1 MSGVISTI
9 CRLILNEAFEST
21 ASGAPSVAT
30 APAPVIPTAQK
41 KILHWQTFSNSG
53 SVSNVVANRAYID
66 TLPFDGIVVKFQDYQ
81 DCLGPSY
88 GGTYATLYGQL
99 SPMRNLLTHAT
110 HNYANVLTGNSGMV
124 DPFDSWTTETNRWV
138 NLAMACR
145 DAGLEGI
152 FFDNE
157 EYNVHIWQYPGDCI
171 YSGSKTLSQYQQ
183 QWRLR
188 GRQVMAAILTQW
200 PTVKILVTIDP
211 SRSTSDKPPDAL
223 FNGSLSWLGGFFAMG
238 MFAAAPGHVING
250 GEHYYSRTSANFSN
264 WLNFMVNTLT
274 VPPSSPPLIPSSL
287 KTTWQS
293 KINQSFG
300 IYDQDTVGTPDMNY
314 SVLQTTL
321 VNSVPSASQFVW
333 NYSENLDWLT
343 PGAGSAGNWQN
354 AVWNARSQLGIPPP

>member
-1 MSGVISTI
+1 
-9 CRLILNEAFEST
+9 
-21 ASGAPSVAT
+21 
-30 APAPVIPTAQK
+30 
-41 KILHWQTFSNSG
+41 
-53 SVSNVVANRAYID
+53 
-66 TLPFDGIVVKFQDYQ
+66 
-81 DCLGPSY
+81 
-88 GGTYATLYGQL
+88 
-99 SPMRNLLTHAT
+99 
-110 HNYANVLTGNSGMV
+110 
-124 DPFDSWTTETNRWV
+124 
-138 NLAMACR
+138 
-145 DAGLEGI
+145 
-152 FFDNE
+152 
-157 EYNVHIWQYPGDCI
+157 
-171 YSGSKTLSQYQQ
+171 
-183 QWRLR
+183 
-188 GRQVMAAILTQW
+188 MAAILTQW